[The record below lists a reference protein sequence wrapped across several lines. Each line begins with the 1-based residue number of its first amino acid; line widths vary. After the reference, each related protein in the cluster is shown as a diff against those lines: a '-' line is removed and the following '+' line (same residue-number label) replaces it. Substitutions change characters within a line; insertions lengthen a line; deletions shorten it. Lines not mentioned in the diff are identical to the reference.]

1 MTTDADRRLANARRL
16 EQIQIRN
23 GEASRDWH
31 LIARGREHERIGA
44 TLAPGTDPVA
54 ICILTPDCGY
64 ADRDFLIYAH
74 ADQVF
79 LLEMLTRAYDRIR
92 AQRAE
97 IDRRA
102 AEIHSLQCRIA
113 GKPEG
118 NYAAECAMKCKDD
131 HLFRRYLIDRHG
143 LTDATDLERVKT
155 KVRSLLAIGSMA
167 ELNEDLAAVAR
178 WKDLLADYSNW
189 RKAL

>member
-74 ADQVF
+74 SDQMF
-79 LLEMLTRAYDRIR
+79 LLELLTRAYDRIR

-97 IDRRA
+97 IDRLA
-102 AEIHSLQCRIA
+102 AQIEVRDRVASGRPD
-113 GKPEG
+113 KD
-118 NYAAECAMKCKDD
+118 YAAECAMKCQTDRA
-131 HLFRRYLIDRHG
+131 FRQYLIERHG
-143 LTDATDLERVKT
+143 LTDATDLERIKT
-155 KVRSLLAIGSMA
+155 KVRGLLAISSMK
-167 ELNEDLAAVAR
+167 ELNDDLTAAAR
-178 WKDLLADYSNW
+178 WKSLKADFAAW
-189 RKAL
+189 RKAP

>member
-16 EQIQIRN
+16 EQIQIRTN
-23 GEASRDWH
+23 EASRDWH

-44 TLAPGTDPVA
+44 MLAPGTDPVA

-79 LLEMLTRAYDRIR
+79 LLELLARAYDRIR

-97 IDRRA
+97 INRLT
-102 AEIHSLQCRIA
+102 AEIHTLQCRMA

-118 NYAAECAMKCKDD
+118 NYAAECAMRCKDD
-131 HLFRRYLIDRHG
+131 HLFRRYLIECHG
-143 LTDATDLERVKT
+143 LANATDLERVET
-155 KVRSLLAIGSMA
+155 KVRSVLAISSRK
-167 ELNEDLAAVAR
+167 ELNEDLAACAR
-178 WKDLLADYSNW
+178 WKDLLADYFKW
-189 RKAL
+189 RTAP